1 MRIKPECALCITRQV
16 VDVAKE
22 ITDDKSEQFK
32 IIAWGIEKI
41 SEEYGESSVPSF
53 MGTEIHRHI
62 KKMSKNSDPY
72 KNLKNVANEFALKY
86 LNDVEK
92 LLESDDELERLQ
104 NKIKLSIAGNVI
116 DFGPYSTGV
125 DIEKMVKDTL
135 DGKLDVDFS
144 NELLNELKNSKKVF
158 YTCDN
163 AGEIVFDLPLIKELK
178 NYVEVVVSVK
188 GSPILNDAT
197 FEDVKTAGIDKVT
210 KVITSGT
217 DAIGVRF
224 EESSEEFINELNSSD
239 FVIAKGMGNYESL
252 TEYEEK
258 HGQNSEKIP
267 VYYILKAKCEPVAE
281 HVGVSEGDNVLLRKE
296 ISKV

>member
-1 MRIKPECALCITRQV
+1 LKIKPECALCITRQV

-22 ITDDKSEQFK
+22 LTDDKSEQFK
-32 IIAWGIEKI
+32 IIAWGLKKI
-41 SEEYGESSVPSF
+41 SEMYSESSVPSF
-53 MGTEIHRHI
+53 MGTELHRHL
-62 KKMSKNSDPY
+62 KLKTQNSDPY
-72 KNLKNVANEFALKY
+72 KNLKDVANEFALKY
-86 LNDVEK
+86 LNDVEH

-104 NKIKLSIAGNVI
+104 KKVKLAIAGNVI
-116 DFGPYSTGV
+116 DFGPFSTDV
-125 DIEKMVKDTL
+125 NIENMVKTTL
-135 DGKLDVDFS
+135 DGKLDLDFS
-144 NELLNELKNSKKVF
+144 EELLNELKNSKKVF

-197 FEDVKTAGIDKVT
+197 LEDVETAGIDKVT

-217 DAIGVRF
+217 DTIGIRF
-224 EESSEEFINELNSSD
+224 EESSEEFLSELNSSD
-239 FVIAKGMGNYESL
+239 FIIAKGMGNYESL

-258 HGQNSEKIP
+258 RENSEKIP

-281 HVGVSEGDNVLLRKE
+281 HVGVCEGDNVLLRKE

>member
-1 MRIKPECALCITRQV
+1 MKIKPECALCITRQV

-22 ITDDKSEQFK
+22 LTDNKSEQFK
-32 IIAWGIEKI
+32 IIAWGLEKI
-41 SEEYGESSVPSF
+41 SEMYGESSVPSF
-53 MGTEIHRHI
+53 MGTELHRHL
-62 KKMSKNSDPY
+62 KEKTQNSDPY
-72 KNLKNVANEFALKY
+72 KNLKDVANEFALKY
-86 LNDVEK
+86 LNDVEH

-104 NKIKLSIAGNVI
+104 KKVKLAIAGNVI
-116 DFGPYSTGV
+116 DFGPFSTDV
-125 DIEKMVKDTL
+125 NIENMVKTTL
-135 DGKLDVDFS
+135 DGKLDLDFS
-144 NELLNELKNSKKVF
+144 EELLNELKSSKKVF

-163 AGEIVFDLPLIKELK
+163 AGEVVFDLPLIKELK

-197 FEDVKTAGIDKVT
+197 LEDVKTAGIDKVT

-217 DAIGVRF
+217 DTIGIRF
-224 EESSEEFINELNSSD
+224 EESSEEFLSELNSSD
-239 FVIAKGMGNYESL
+239 FIIAKGMGNYESL

-258 HGQNSEKIP
+258 QGKSEKIP

-281 HVGVSEGDNVLLRKE
+281 HVGVHEGDNVLLRKE

>member
-1 MRIKPECALCITRQV
+1 MKIKPECALCITRQV

-32 IIAWGIEKI
+32 IISWGIEKI
-41 SEEYGESSVPSF
+41 SEAYGESSVPSF
-53 MGTEIHRHI
+53 MGTEIHRYI
-62 KKMSKNSDPY
+62 KEMTKNNDPY

-86 LNDVEK
+86 LKDVEK
-92 LLESDDELERLQ
+92 LLESNDELERLQ
-104 NKIKLSIAGNVI
+104 NKVKLSIAGNVI

-125 DIEKMVKDTL
+125 DVEKMVKDTL
-135 DGKLDVDFS
+135 DGKLDIDFS
-144 NELLNELKNSKKVF
+144 NELLNDLKNSKKIF

-197 FEDVKTAGIDKVT
+197 LEDVKTAGIDKIT
-210 KVITSGT
+210 RVITSGT
-217 DAIGVRF
+217 DAIGIRF
-224 EESSEEFINELNSSD
+224 EESSKEFIDEFNSCD

-258 HGQNSEKIP
+258 HGKSEKIP

-281 HVGVSEGDNVLLRKE
+281 HIGVHEGDNVLLRKE